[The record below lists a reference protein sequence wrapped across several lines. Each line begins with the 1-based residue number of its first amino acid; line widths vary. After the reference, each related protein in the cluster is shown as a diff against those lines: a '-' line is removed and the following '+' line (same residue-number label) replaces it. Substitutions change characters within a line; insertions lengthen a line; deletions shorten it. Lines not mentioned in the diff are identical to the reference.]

1 MLVSVGAE
9 FQRDRV
15 LLVREN
21 PVQWMYEKS
30 RARVG
35 KVGKLEKERKG
46 REEEFRPLEED
57 RTRRRG
63 GKKF

>member
-46 REEEFRPLEED
+46 REEEFRPPEED